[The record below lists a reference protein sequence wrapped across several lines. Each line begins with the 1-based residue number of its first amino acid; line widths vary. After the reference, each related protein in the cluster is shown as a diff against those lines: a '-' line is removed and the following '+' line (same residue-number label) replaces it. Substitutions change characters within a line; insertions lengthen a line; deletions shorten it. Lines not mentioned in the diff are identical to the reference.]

1 MGLALPWSVRRDVS
15 RVLFLPKARLVYLA
29 NPKTATQSIRA
40 VLRPLSLREP
50 PFGELHSRH
59 LPFPG
64 FDKRWR
70 AQVEAVTGGP
80 VEVLAVMREPFSRLE
95 SWFRYRH
102 KNPEGAP
109 NSTVGMSFDAF
120 AREAAKGDAAA
131 DYARVG
137 DQSRFCGWDGAQA
150 GVDHLFDYDRMDLL
164 VAFLQARLGIVVD
177 LPQHN
182 VSPTREDLSVTGLS
196 AGAEAA
202 YRASRP
208 GEFSLWDALSAKG
221 YLRR

>member
-1 MGLALPWSVRRDVS
+1 MGLASARFVRRGVS

-40 VLRPLSLREP
+40 VLRPLSWREP

-70 AQVEAVTGGP
+70 AQVEAAAGGP
-80 VEVLAVMREPFSRLE
+80 IEVFAVMREPFSRLE

-102 KNPEGAP
+102 KNPEGTA
-109 NSTVGMSFDAF
+109 NSTRGMSFDAF
-120 AREAAKGDAAA
+120 AREAAKGDEAA

-137 DQSRFCGWDGAQA
+137 DQARFCGWDGTRA
-150 GVDHLFDYDRMDLL
+150 GVDHLFDYDRMDL
-164 VAFLQARLGIVVD
+164 VMAFLRDRLGIAVD

-196 AGAEAA
+196 ARAEAA

-208 GEFSLWDALSAKG
+208 GEFALWDALAREG